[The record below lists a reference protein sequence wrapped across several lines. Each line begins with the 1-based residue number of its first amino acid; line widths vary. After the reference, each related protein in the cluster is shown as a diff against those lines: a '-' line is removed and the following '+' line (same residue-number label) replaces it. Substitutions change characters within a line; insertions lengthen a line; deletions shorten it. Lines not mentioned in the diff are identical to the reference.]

1 MHSLFFSASETSNQY
16 KPSFYNMSFHME
28 GHSTE
33 WSLLYWNQNCKP
45 QWSPLHPHCGLCLS
59 MGTCQWLPNL
69 ILSSHWFLICV
80 TWVWAMNSRTPCG
93 LLFLLSFTS
102 DSAIPWTAGCRASLS
117 FTISQSLFKFM
128 SIESMMPSKHP
139 ILCHPLLLLPSIFLN
154 IRVFSVSQLFAS
166 GGQNIGVSAWTSVL
180 PMNTKDWFPL
190 WWTGWIS
197 LQSTGLL
204 RVFSNTTV
212 QKHQFFGAQ
221 LSSQSNS
228 HTHTWPLE
236 KP

>member
-93 LLFLLSFTS
+93 LLLLLSFTS

-128 SIESMMPSKHP
+128 SIESMMPSSHL
-139 ILCHPLLLLPSIFLN
+139 ILSP
-154 IRVFSVSQLFAS
+154 FSSSLQSFPASGCFPMSWLFALGDQS
-166 GGQNIGVSAWTSVL
+166 IVASTSVL
-180 PMNTKDWFPL
+180 PTNIQGWFPCSPRDSQVSSPAPQFEFFNAQPSL
-190 WWTGWIS
+190 WC
-197 LQSTGLL
+197 
-204 RVFSNTTV
+204 
-212 QKHQFFGAQ
+212 
-221 LSSQSNS
+221 
-228 HTHTWPLE
+228 
-236 KP
+236 